1 MADILGEIK
10 KNLIAGR
17 VDREDEGFDEDMVGQ
32 PGVTELVRQALE
44 ENIPPAD
51 ILNEALTPGMEEVG
65 VLFEEGEYMVPD
77 MLASAECIAEATK
90 ILEPYFSGQEIQSR
104 GKFVI
109 ATVEGD
115 LHDVGKNIVST
126 ILQASG
132 FEVQDLGTC
141 VKADD
146 IVSIVK
152 ETKAGFLGLSALLT
166 STMTHMKETIDKL
179 KEEGLR
185 DQVVVCIGGA
195 PVSEEFAQK
204 IGADLYG
211 EDAFDAINK
220 LDKINAP
227 GN

>member
-1 MADILGEIK
+1 MADILEEIK

-17 VDREDEGFDEDMVGQ
+17 VDKEDEGFEEDMAGQ
-32 PGVTELVRQALE
+32 PGVTEWVRKALE

-51 ILNEALTPGMEEVG
+51 ILAKALTPGMEEVG
-65 VLFEEGEYMVPD
+65 HLFEEGEYMVPD

-90 ILEPYFSGQEIQSR
+90 ILEPYLSGEEIESR
-104 GKFVI
+104 GKFII

-132 FEVQDLGTC
+132 FEVLDLGTC
-141 VKADD
+141 VKSGD
-146 IVSIVK
+146 IVGKVK
-152 ETKAGFLGLSALLT
+152 ETKAAFLGLSALLT
-166 STMTHMKETIDKL
+166 STMTHMKETIDLL
-179 KEEGLR
+179 KDEGIR
-185 DQVVVCIGGA
+185 DQVIVCIGGA

-220 LDKINAP
+220 LEKISP
-227 GN
+227 